1 MSTTA
6 SSATAFGTAA
16 SSTSASR
23 TSASLQCGNTLV
35 VFDGPRRLAWRTSLS
50 GDYTPTALWP
60 SPAQAAQ
67 VLEHLYSGGC
77 LLVLLEQERI
87 SVPMYAEEADRLP
100 PDVAARADL
109 TSDGVVS
116 ELHLPV
122 LDWMPPALRE
132 RGLRFLENSTGLL
145 RESPDLLLPHLI
157 VETPPYQPENLRF
170 ARLRTPRPF
179 SEDRLAPV
187 TDHLF
192 TPDIEATP
200 GIAAPD
206 GTAIASDTAIT
217 PAVAAAA
224 MCPAGTA
231 PAAAHTWET
240 TP

>member
-1 MSTTA
+1 M
-6 SSATAFGTAA
+6 
-16 SSTSASR
+16 STSASLR
-23 TSASLQCGNTLV
+23 CGETLV
-35 VFDGPRRLAWRTSLS
+35 VFDGPRRLAWRTSVS

-60 SPAQAAQ
+60 SPTQAAQ
-67 VLEHLYSGGC
+67 VLDHLYSGGC
-77 LLVLLEQERI
+77 LLVLIEQERV
-87 SVPMYAEEADRLP
+87 SVPMYAEEAERLS

-157 VETPPYQPENLRF
+157 VESPPYRPDNLRF

-179 SEDRLAPV
+179 SEDRLTPV

-192 TPDIEATP
+192 TAD
-200 GIAAPD
+200 AP
-206 GTAIASDTAIT
+206 
-217 PAVAAAA
+217 AAA
-224 MCPAGTA
+224 MCPAGPA
-231 PAAAHTWET
+231 MAAADIWES